1 MKYILLFFVQNTC
14 IELRESRLLPWGR
27 PYENEID
34 TVNAFK
40 LWTTYVAKKKM
51 LPGNRNQ
58 MKM

>member
-1 MKYILLFFVQNTC
+1 MKYILLFFVQNTS

-40 LWTTYVAKKKM
+40 L
-51 LPGNRNQ
+51 
-58 MKM
+58 